1 MMVPFV
7 DDRPRRADA
16 VRNREKVLKAAEA
29 AFAAAGLKAQ
39 LDDVAR
45 RAGVGV
51 GTVCRHFP
59 TKQALLEAVFTR
71 LYETLLARAQAALAS
86 PDEAGAFEAFFIALA
101 EFHGRHRAF
110 AEQMASELAVA
121 DLPAREALMD
131 AVTELVTRAQA
142 LGTIRN
148 DIGPADISMLFAG
161 VAHATAVVGD
171 LEPALRE
178 RYVRIILDGLRPGEQ
193 HPF

>member
-16 VRNREKVLKAAEA
+16 VRNREKVLNAAEA

-59 TKQALLEAVFTR
+59 TKQALLEAVFAR
-71 LYETLLARAQAALAS
+71 LYESLLVRAQAALAS

-178 RYVRIILDGLRPGEQ
+178 RYVRIILDGLRPGERRS
-193 HPF
+193 F